1 VQVAV
6 AKGIE
11 RQNKAMAGA
20 GGRTMVKL
28 RIAEALQDKPIVIVP
43 AGSGANLQRLDVNKL
58 IETMVGQEATA
69 K

>member
-1 VQVAV
+1 
-6 AKGIE
+6 
-11 RQNKAMAGA
+11 
-20 GGRTMVKL
+20 MVKL